1 MRSCWRKPGRR
12 RWTTGASDPR
22 PSCPSGSERGPARSP
37 EIPSPLTMRT
47 RDPLRLLRVLGR
59 RRKRRNK
66 CALASSREEEEELP
80 NRLKTFAVNICAA
93 PKNKYFVFILSW
105 IFALFETGKKHF
117 NFTFKRCFSSYQLS
131 HHSDAGANR

>member
-1 MRSCWRKPGRR
+1 MG
-12 RWTTGASDPR
+12 
-22 PSCPSGSERGPARSP
+22 

-47 RDPLRLLRVLGR
+47 RDPLRLLRVLRRRRKRRKRKMRR

-105 IFALFETGKKHF
+105 IFALFETGKK
-117 NFTFKRCFSSYQLS
+117 TFQFHIQEMFFLI
-131 HHSDAGANR
+131 